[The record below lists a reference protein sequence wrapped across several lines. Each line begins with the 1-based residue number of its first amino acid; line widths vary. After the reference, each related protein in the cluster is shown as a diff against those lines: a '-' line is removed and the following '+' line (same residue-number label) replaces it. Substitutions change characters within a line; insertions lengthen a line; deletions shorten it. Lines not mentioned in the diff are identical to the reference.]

1 MKKSKVLFLVVSMLM
16 VASLLLAACQP
27 AAPAEEA
34 PAEGGADVFK
44 VAMLTD
50 LGGLSGSEDTKGF
63 TDLCWDGLLKAR
75 DELGV
80 EILLIESRE
89 QADYEPNLV
98 KAAEQGYD
106 YVLGCGYLL
115 TDAINAVAPRFP
127 ETKFA
132 IVDSVVDG
140 ENTESI
146 VFSEHEGS
154 FLVGAIAAGM
164 SETGTIGFVG
174 GMEGPL
180 IEKFEVG
187 YMAGALAIN
196 PDIEVLSAYAGS
208 FTDAA
213 KGKELALGQYNKG
226 ADVIYHASGGTG
238 LGVIEAATQMEK
250 YAIGVD
256 IDQDA
261 LSKGFVLTSM
271 LKHVEI
277 GVFNSIKDT
286 VDGKFMGGVR
296 VNDLKANGVGYS
308 ELKFTKDKI
317 PAELLAKVDK
327 LAEMIKAGDV
337 VVPETMQALDA
348 FTPPT
353 VE

>member
-1 MKKSKVLFLVVSMLM
+1 MKKSKVLFLVVSTLM

-27 AAPAEEA
+27 AAPAAEA
-34 PAEGGADVFK
+34 PAEGEKKFK
-44 VAMLTD
+44 AAMLTD

-63 TDLCWDGLLKAR
+63 TDLCWDGFVKAR
-75 DELGV
+75 DELGI
-80 EILLIESRE
+80 EILLIEARE

-106 YVLGCGYLL
+106 YVLGCGFLL

-132 IVDSVVDG
+132 IVDSVVEG

-146 VFSEHEGS
+146 VFAEHEGS

-164 SETGTIGFVG
+164 SETGTIGYVG
-174 GMEGPL
+174 GMEVPS
-180 IEKFEVG
+180 IIKFEAG
-187 YMAGALAIN
+187 YIAGARAIN

-213 KGKELALGQYNKG
+213 KGKELALGQFNKG
-226 ADVIYHASGGTG
+226 ADIIFHASGGTG
-238 LGVIEAATQMEK
+238 LGVIEAATQVEK

-261 LSKGFVLTSM
+261 LSKGFVLVSM
-271 LKHVEI
+271 LKRVEV
-277 GVFNSIKDT
+277 GVFNSLKDT
-286 VDGKFMGGVR
+286 IEGNFKGGIR
-296 VNDLKANGVGYS
+296 VNDLKSNGVGYS
-308 ELKFTKDKI
+308 DMRFTKDKV

-337 VVPETMQALDA
+337 VVPDTMEALDA